1 MKVRESGMPEEQLW
15 ETFFDPPRILTRLDF
30 TDPKADV
37 VEFGCGYGTFTVDA
51 AGRTAGTVYAFD
63 IEPQMIETTA
73 RKAHA
78 AGLANVRAVLRD
90 FVAAGTGLAEASVG
104 YAMLFN
110 ILHAERPLILLQE
123 AFRVLVPGGRVAVI
137 HWIYDASTPRG
148 PDLSIRPRPEQSQDW
163 VRQAG
168 FHLAIPLVP
177 LPPHH
182 YGMVGRKPF

>member
-15 ETFFDPPRILTRLDF
+15 ATFFDPPRILTLLEL
-30 TDPKADV
+30 TDSDTDV
-37 VEFGCGYGTFTVDA
+37 VEFGCGYGTFTVAA

-73 RKAHA
+73 RKAQA
-78 AGLANVRAVLRD
+78 AGLPNVRTVLRD
-90 FVAAGTGLAEASVG
+90 FVAAGTGLADASVG

-110 ILHAERPLILLQE
+110 ILHADRPLILLRE
-123 AFRVLVPGGRVAVI
+123 ALRVLAPGGKVAVM
-137 HWIYDASTPRG
+137 HWIHDASTPRG

-168 FHLAIPLVP
+168 FHLAVPLVP
-177 LPPHH
+177 LPPFH
-182 YGMVGRKPF
+182 YGLVGHKLF